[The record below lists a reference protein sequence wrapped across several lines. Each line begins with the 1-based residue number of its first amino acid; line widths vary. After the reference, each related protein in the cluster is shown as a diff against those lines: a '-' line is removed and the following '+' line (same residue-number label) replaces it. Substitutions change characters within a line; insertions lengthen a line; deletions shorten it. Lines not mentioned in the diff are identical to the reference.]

1 MSLLRFPEKRY
12 LKNAIYG
19 TVTLLPIAV
28 VGPKPCVVS
37 ARLYPHRY
45 DGAALFRYIVVDAE
59 NIGIIYDDA
68 QGYGYKSAEAAKR
81 AFSHKYVSY
90 HAGCGDGFRWN
101 CGCYAEFDC
110 RSVLQIHERTQSYA
124 EEMCASLTE
133 RRHGVHPHLKTKFC
147 GKTHQ
152 I

>member
-45 DGAALFRYIVVDAE
+45 DGAALYRYIVVDAE

-68 QGYGYKSAEAAKR
+68 QGYLRFDVEPHKSLIVTATPT
-81 AFSHKYVSY
+81 YVSPS
-90 HAGCGDGFRWN
+90 GRGDGCT
-101 CGCYAEFDC
+101 CGFSQLAALPSIRRGKGD
-110 RSVLQIHERTQSYA
+110 TT
-124 EEMCASLTE
+124 ASSGGETL
-133 RRHGVHPHLKTKFC
+133 L
-147 GKTHQ
+147 
-152 I
+152 

>member
-81 AFSHKYVSY
+81 AFSHKYHGMYPSKCVAAR
-90 HAGCGDGFRWN
+90 AGNIIF
-101 CGCYAEFDC
+101 
-110 RSVLQIHERTQSYA
+110 
-124 EEMCASLTE
+124 
-133 RRHGVHPHLKTKFC
+133 
-147 GKTHQ
+147 
-152 I
+152 

>member
-1 MSLLRFPEKRY
+1 MNLLRFPEKRY

-45 DGAALFRYIVVDAE
+45 DGAALYRYIVVDAE

-81 AFSHKYVSY
+81 AFSHKYHGMYPSNYVWPPV
-90 HAGCGDGFRWN
+90 RE
-101 CGCYAEFDC
+101 AEFY
-110 RSVLQIHERTQSYA
+110 E
-124 EEMCASLTE
+124 
-133 RRHGVHPHLKTKFC
+133 
-147 GKTHQ
+147 
-152 I
+152 